1 MFRANQVDPRPYVYI
16 PKGTREVVVN
26 LMVAKHQMSRNDLN
40 APFDPNRVC
49 ILVEVSDGD
58 EIPITVFGNIP
69 MILKVFAT
77 EHKVTS
83 VGYALFF
90 VRTQLKPEFESLTG
104 KQIAEKKKAGIVI
117 NHTVQIPHVVY
128 VGDSTP
134 VW

>member
-1 MFRANQVDPRPYVYI
+1 
-16 PKGTREVVVN
+16 
-26 LMVAKHQMSRNDLN
+26 
-40 APFDPNRVC
+40 
-49 ILVEVSDGD
+49 
-58 EIPITVFGNIP
+58 

-104 KQIAEKKKAGIVI
+104 KQIAEKKKAGIVV